1 MTTLQSMP
9 AGAVLVAIDIAKHRH
24 EVLIDAPGRK
34 RSGTSPPR
42 RDARK
47 ASRFFFHRVLKHRLV
62 QCQIGD

>member
-34 RSGTSPPR
+34 RSGTRAATAR
-42 RDARK
+42 RAEGLTIFFM
-47 ASRFFFHRVLKHRLV
+47 AS
-62 QCQIGD
+62 